1 MLNTDLPIN
10 HDTSLSDEQRSV
22 FMDAISE
29 SLRISQHSHLFNWLQ
44 GAFQYLL
51 GHEVM
56 IYGIKTSDADA
67 FEYEYLTSTRYF
79 DDYKF
84 HESIRQDEGMANQ
97 VLALWQ
103 QDGMPLLVSSALNAD
118 EYSNCNA
125 YNFDEATLK
134 KSELSDIIAHGFGDQ
149 HSKIS
154 TFVIFARLSKQ
165 PNAKHAHILE
175 LIMPHLHCA
184 LVRVGGSKNNY
195 VQDIRKKSNKIT
207 GRESE
212 ILHWVH
218 LGKTNW
224 EISSILDISP
234 LTVKNH
240 VQNILRKL
248 DVQNRGQAAI
258 KAAKL
263 GLVRILK

>member
-1 MLNTDLPIN
+1 MPA
-10 HDTSLSDEQRSV
+10 DTSISLSDEQRAV

-51 GHEVM
+51 AHEVM
-56 IYGIKTSDADA
+56 IYGIKTSESDSY
-67 FEYEYLTSTRYF
+67 EYEYLTSSRYF
-79 DDYKF
+79 DEYKF
-84 HESIRQDEGMANQ
+84 HETIRQDEGMANKLLQ
-97 VLALWQ
+97 LWQ
-103 QDGMPLLVSSALNAD
+103 QDSLPLLIDSVLNSD
-118 EYSNCNA
+118 DYTNCA
-125 YNFDEATLK
+125 IYHFDETLLK
-134 KSELSDIIAHGFGDQ
+134 HSELTRMIAHGFGDQ

-165 PNAKHAHILE
+165 PSVKHAHILE

-184 LVRVGGSKNNY
+184 LVRVGSNKNSY
-195 VQDIRKKSNKIT
+195 VQDVRKKSNKIT

-263 GLVRILK
+263 GLVRVLK

>member
-1 MLNTDLPIN
+1 MPVDKSVSLN
-10 HDTSLSDEQRSV
+10 DEQRVV

-51 GHEVM
+51 AHEVM
-56 IYGIKTSDADA
+56 IYGIKTSDSDSY
-67 FEYEYLTSTRYF
+67 EYEYLTSSRYF
-79 DDYKF
+79 DEYKF
-84 HESIRQDEGMANQ
+84 HEAIRQEDGMANQ
-97 VLALWQ
+97 ILQLWQ
-103 QDGMPLLVSSALNAD
+103 QDALPLLISSALNAD
-118 EYSNCNA
+118 DYANCA
-125 YNFDEATLK
+125 IYNFDETKLK
-134 KSELSDIIAHGFGDQ
+134 HSELTNMIAHGFGDQ

-154 TFVIFARLSKQ
+154 TFVVFARLSKQ
-165 PNAKHAHILE
+165 PSASHAHILE

-184 LVRVGGSKNNY
+184 LVRVVSGKNNY